1 MLSGEMANEAPDSS
15 PKPTPGERRGT
26 GPSDLVGLRL
36 TLYLVVAIIAILASF
51 FFVGVVVGMIVLL
64 ASVVLGIL
72 GFVAVIRRADESD

>member
-1 MLSGEMANEAPDSS
+1 MVNEAPDRS
-15 PKPTPGERRGT
+15 PEPTPGERRGT

-36 TLYLVVAIIAILASF
+36 TLYLVVAIVAILASF

-64 ASVVLGIL
+64 ASVVPGIL